1 MAGVRIGHAFTPT
14 VWYWAPAGMNPSR
27 SSSGGNQAS
36 HRGNKTRP
44 FDVTRANPAVSILAR
59 SAASAPML
67 AAFAIPGWLGWSVVA
82 FLVGLSVTG
91 LDAPRPIGAP
101 TLHRVPTSR
110 LPVISAE
117 PLGLP
122 IAHALPD
129 GQDFFALVAL
139 VEWSHTPGCFPR
151 PAMFLRQATP
161 ERRFWLLAVGGR
173 GLGDVTTDWLR
184 VRLPSAVPCGL
195 RCSCPPAT
203 RACNPSRPPNSG

>member
-1 MAGVRIGHAFTPT
+1 
-14 VWYWAPAGMNPSR
+14 
-27 SSSGGNQAS
+27 
-36 HRGNKTRP
+36 
-44 FDVTRANPAVSILAR
+44 
-59 SAASAPML
+59 
-67 AAFAIPGWLGWSVVA
+67 
-82 FLVGLSVTG
+82 
-91 LDAPRPIGAP
+91 
-101 TLHRVPTSR
+101 
-110 LPVISAE
+110 
-117 PLGLP
+117 
-122 IAHALPD
+122 LPD

-161 ERRFWLLAVGGR
+161 ELRFGLLAVGGR

>member
-1 MAGVRIGHAFTPT
+1 
-14 VWYWAPAGMNPSR
+14 
-27 SSSGGNQAS
+27 
-36 HRGNKTRP
+36 
-44 FDVTRANPAVSILAR
+44 
-59 SAASAPML
+59 ML

-139 VEWSHTPGCFPR
+139 VD
-151 PAMFLRQATP
+151 
-161 ERRFWLLAVGGR
+161 LAGK
-173 GLGDVTTDWLR
+173 LPTTAASISSSA
-184 VRLPSAVPCGL
+184 SAVAVSASARHDVQAQGQAVQQVYRDASCVTVAGL
-195 RCSCPPAT
+195 ALTLPFLAWFSQPLAL
-203 RACNPSRPPNSG
+203 AWPSMRSIKRSKGKSSR